1 MSTAWEPSFAGR
13 LFTWAKKW
21 SIQLDNDRV
30 LLDTGH
36 GAHYHFEKGLFPL
49 RKVRTGVLWATVQVE
64 EPDGSVIKLQG
75 LPNGA
80 ARQLSSAIAL
90 SRANHFLKV
99 IDEWCRYVRD
109 ESKKELRRRGWLSF
123 EFRQQLSATKPAI
136 PSSFFD
142 GPSIAAHL
150 KKQSPELQLAV
161 AFWKKG
167 LLERLEAWNEKFCA
181 QRLVTDK
188 EFFDTIEKSP
198 LTEEQAKAVLCFDNR
213 VLLVASAGSGK
224 TSTMVAK
231 AAYAIKNRYFPAEK
245 ILLLAFNRDA
255 AIQLRARLKE
265 RLTAAD
271 IPHARLTAKTFHALG
286 LEIIGAATGKKPSLA
301 PWIEQDIAAMQD
313 MVDDLRNRDQDFRTG
328 WDMFRLVLAQDLPK
342 FGHEHEDGESWD
354 RTNDRNGFWT
364 LNNEIVK
371 SRGEQLIANWLFYN
385 GVRYQYERPY
395 PHPTADAT
403 HSQYHPDFYFPV
415 INVYLEH
422 WAVDEN
428 GNPPEEFE
436 DYREGMAWKR
446 ALHQQHQTKLLE
458 TTMADLWS
466 GRTFRTLA
474 KDLTALGIELDPNPD
489 RDVPGRK
496 PIEHRRLLGTF
507 RSFLTHVK
515 SNRLSLEDLRSRLAT
530 GMAGHFRY
538 RHELFLRLFEAI
550 WDAWETKLKEDDCID
565 FEDMLGLAADCV
577 EQGRWKS
584 PYMLL
589 MVDEF
594 QDTSRARARLVRALL
609 AEPDR
614 CLFAVGDDWQSINRF
629 AGSDL
634 EVMTDFNKAF
644 PGAVTLNLER
654 TFRCPQ
660 SLCDIS
666 SKFVQKNPKQIR
678 KAVRSE
684 NPNLPNPV
692 TILRVSRKEDIRAA
706 VEARIQELASQR
718 PSDSKKMS
726 IYILGRYNMD
736 AEYMPEK
743 LNLPGVEAKFV
754 SVHRSKGLEADHIIV
769 PRMTAETLGFPSQVE
784 DDPVLQLA
792 MPNSEGF
799 EYAEER
805 RLFYVALTRAR
816 SSVTLITIARKE
828 SPFVLELM
836 RDHKLKATNSG
847 NEDSQLCE
855 VCGDGFLVPRDSKH
869 RKFLGCTNYPR
880 CRNTHPL
887 P

>member
-1 MSTAWEPSFAGR
+1 MLWEPSLAGR
-13 LFTWAKKW
+13 LFTWAKNW
-21 SIQLDNDRV
+21 SIQLENDCVRF
-30 LLDTGH
+30 DTGQGSKH
-36 GAHYHFEKGLFPL
+36 DFAKGQFPL
-49 RKVRTGVLWATVQVE
+49 RKVSPGLFWATVHVAQPNGNVA
-64 EPDGSVIKLQG
+64 KLKG
-75 LPNGA
+75 LPNKA
-80 ARQLSSAIAL
+80 ARQLSSTIAL
-90 SRANHFLKV
+90 SRADHFLKV
-99 IDEWCRYVRD
+99 IDEWCGYIRD
-109 ESKKELRRRGWLSF
+109 ESKKELKRRGWLSF
-123 EFRQQLSATKPAI
+123 EFKQRLTATKPAI
-136 PSSFFD
+136 PSWSFD
-142 GPSIAAHL
+142 EPLISKHIQ
-150 KKQSPELQLAV
+150 KQSPELKQGV
-161 AFWKKG
+161 AFWKAD
-167 LLERLEAWNEKFCA
+167 LAERLDAWNEKFSA
-181 QRLVTDK
+181 ERIISDK

-198 LTEEQAKAVLCFDNR
+198 LTEEQAKAVLCFNNR

-231 AAYAIKNRYFPAEK
+231 AAYAIKNRYFLAEN

-255 AIQLRARLKE
+255 ATELQTRLKK
-265 RLTAAD
+265 RLSAAD
-271 IPHARLTAKTFHALG
+271 IPHARMTTKTFHALG

-301 PWIEQDIAAMQD
+301 SWIENDIAAMQD
-313 MVDDLRNRDQDFRTG
+313 MVDDLRDQDADFRTG
-328 WDMFRLVLAQDLPK
+328 WDIFRLVLAQDLPK

-354 RTNDRNGFWT
+354 RTNNRNGFWT

-395 PHPTADAT
+395 PQSTADAT
-403 HSQYHPDFYFPV
+403 HSQYHPDFYFPDV
-415 INVYLEH
+415 DAYLEH

-436 DYREGMAWKR
+436 GYREGMAWKR

-466 GRTFRTLA
+466 GRAFRTLA

-489 RDVPGRK
+489 REVPGRK
-496 PIEHRRLLGTF
+496 PIEYRRLLSTF

-515 SNRLSLEDLRSRLAT
+515 SNRLSIEELRNRLAT

-550 WDAWETKLKEDDCID
+550 WDAWETKLKADDCID
-565 FEDMLGLAADCV
+565 FEDMLGIAADCV

-584 PYMLL
+584 PYALV

-594 QDTSRARARLVRALL
+594 QDTSRARERLVRALL

-634 EVMTDFNKAF
+634 EVMTDFDKAF
-644 PGAVTLNLER
+644 PGAVTLHLER

-666 SKFVQKNPKQIR
+666 SQFVQKNPKQLR
-678 KAVRSE
+678 KVVRSTR
-684 NPNLPNPV
+684 PDVLNPV
-692 TILRVSRKEDIRAA
+692 TIQRVSRKEDIGAA

-726 IYILGRYNMD
+726 IYVLGRYNMD
-736 AEYMPEK
+736 EEYMPKK
-743 LNLPGVEAKFV
+743 LDLPGVEVKFA

-792 MPNSEGF
+792 MPNSEDF
-799 EYAEER
+799 EHAEER
-805 RLFYVALTRAR
+805 RLFYVALTRTQ
-816 SSVTLITIARKE
+816 SSVTLITVACKE

-836 RDHKLKATNSG
+836 REHNLQATSHEG
-847 NEDSQLCE
+847 EDGQLCE
-855 VCGDGFLVPRDSKH
+855 VCGDGFLVPRNSKH
-869 RKFLGCTNYPR
+869 GKFLGCTNYPR
-880 CRNTHPL
+880 CTNRQRMQ
-887 P
+887 